1 MDKGLTISY
10 SGLNRVRFAWLRI
23 VSSRDKGQALIEF
36 TLCFILFVV
45 VAWIPAD
52 FGLAFYTGQL
62 ASNAAREGARIG
74 SATRPSGVVAGV
86 PTFNASNLSDIATE
100 TCRRLSSALLKAPT
114 VGTWTSCS
122 PWSNAGVDVQ
132 LVPGSGTCNQMV
144 QVTVSGSY
152 NYFFYQL
159 LHLMGVSGDLNSKLI
174 SNQASMRWEH
184 QDC

>member
-1 MDKGLTISY
+1 MEKNLTIPH
-10 SGLNRVRFAWLRI
+10 SGLNRVRFVPL
-23 VSSRDKGQALIEF
+23 SSASSKDKGQALVEF

-74 SATRPSGVVAGV
+74 SASKP
-86 PTFNASNLSDIATE
+86 FNASDIATE
-100 TCRRLSSALLKAPT
+100 TCRRLPSALLKAPT
-114 VGTWTSCS
+114 GVGWTSCS
-122 PWSNAGVDVQ
+122 PVSNAGVKVE
-132 LVPGSGTCNQMV
+132 LVAGSGTCNQMV